1 LNHEKIVIDQNAIIE
16 KVCEIKYQKFPPKN
30 CKLVKCTLRNPPP
43 KIQKFPIL
51 MTKVVLKN
59 PWYGVFWRPSFT
71 VKFHSAESSDGLI
84 KQTNG
89 NIRVF
94 IICCGPARGFYFV
107 G

>member
-1 LNHEKIVIDQNAIIE
+1 MEQLQKCV
-16 KVCEIKYQKFPPKN
+16 KLSIKNFPKKWQISQMYTKKTPPP
-30 CKLVKCTLRNPPP
+30 PPP
-43 KIQKFPIL
+43 KS
-51 MTKVVLKN
+51 KN
-59 PWYGVFWRPSFT
+59 
-71 VKFHSAESSDGLI
+71 GLI

>member
-1 LNHEKIVIDQNAIIE
+1 
-16 KVCEIKYQKFPPKN
+16 
-30 CKLVKCTLRNPPP
+30 
-43 KIQKFPIL
+43 